1 MALTVRDIVSIPG
14 MPLKLL
20 AGEEGADRP
29 VRWVHSSEL
38 EDPTAWLKGGELILT
53 TGMGVGETAAKQ
65 RSYIRRLVDAGVA
78 GLGFGLG
85 FGHDKTPRALVTE
98 AAKRGFPMFEVPY
111 PVPFI
116 AITEAVFTRV
126 VAEQYDTLQR
136 AVDAEHVL
144 TRAVLEGGGVE
155 GVARSLAD
163 VVKGWTLVLDLHGMP
178 LAATDPDAEARRERI
193 WDEVRTSRPEG
204 ATFSLTM
211 LDEEYHVWVQ
221 PVGAQGRIEAFLAVG
236 TPHQPTQLDRI
247 VAGHALSLF
256 AIELAKS
263 RAVADAERR
272 LQGDF
277 FDELARG
284 ELLPA
289 DAARGL
295 ARFGFTRDATVFV
308 VAIEPVDAPIEPGAL
323 ALAATDHC
331 SRREG
336 GFVISPGGD
345 GIWML
350 LPAGAAGELPEL
362 VKGIGQ
368 RLDVELR
375 AGAGGPVDAA
385 SVGRSLR
392 EARYALQ
399 VCRLEGWQYA
409 GFEQLG
415 TYRLLLSMTEPD
427 ALRAFADALLGPL
440 DAYDAEQGGELLA
453 SLQAFLQ
460 HNARWETAASQLYVH
475 RHTLRYRMRKVE
487 ELTGRDLTNS
497 FDRMEFWLA
506 LRARDLLAAS
516 QEP

>member
-20 AGEEGADRP
+20 AGEDGAATP

-53 TGMGVGETAAKQ
+53 TGMGVGETVAKQ
-65 RSYIRRLVDAGVA
+65 RAYIRRLVDTGVA

-98 AAKRGFPMFEVPY
+98 AAKHGFPLFEVPY

-116 AITEAVFTRV
+116 AITEAVFTRLL
-126 VAEQYDTLQR
+126 AEQYDTLQR

-144 TRAVLEGGGVE
+144 TRAVLEGGGVD

-163 VVKGWTLVLDLHGMP
+163 VVKGWALVLDLHGMP
-178 LAATDPDAEARRERI
+178 LASTHADAESRRERI
-193 WDEVRTSRPEG
+193 WDEVRTSRPEA
-204 ATFSLTM
+204 ATFSLTL
-211 LDEEYHVWVQ
+211 LDETYHVWIQ

-236 TPHQPTQLDRI
+236 TPEQPTQLDRI

-263 RAVADAERR
+263 RAVAEAERR

-284 ELLPA
+284 EPTPA

-295 ARFGFTRDATVFV
+295 ARFGFERDATVFV
-308 VAIEPVDAPIEPGAL
+308 VSIEPMDASVTPGAL

-336 GFVISPGGD
+336 GFVISLGAE
-345 GIWML
+345 GISML
-350 LPAGAAGELPEL
+350 LPDAAAAELPEL

-368 RLDVELR
+368 RLDAELR
-375 AGAGGPVDAA
+375 AGAGGPVDAT

-460 HNARWETAASQLYVH
+460 HNARWETAAAQLFVH

-516 QEP
+516 QDP